1 MARMSFGSKG
11 GKVRATVRP
20 TGTPGPRPLEDVVRD
35 LKREQQKPPGEDYR
49 ERSLAIHGMI
59 CGRCGKEFSGVS
71 RQLLTVHHKDGNH
84 FNNPA
89 DGSNWENLCVYCHED
104 VHSREILG
112 DYYAGS
118 GSGTDAGL
126 AYQDEQARE
135 SSGFGSL
142 GDLLKKFPA
151 KK

>member
-1 MARMSFGSKG
+1 LARITFGSRG
-11 GKVRATVRP
+11 GKVRATVRQTTKP
-20 TGTPGPRPLEDVVRD
+20 EPRSVEDVVRD

-49 ERSLAIHGMI
+49 ERSLAIHGLI
-59 CGRCGKEFSGVS
+59 CGRCGKEFSEMN
-71 RQLLTVHHKDGNH
+71 RALLTVHHKDGNH
-84 FNNPA
+84 FNNPP

-118 GSGTDAGL
+118 GSGKETGL
-126 AYQDEQARE
+126 VYQDDKERV

-142 GDLLKKFPA
+142 GDYLKKVPL